1 MIKSSGRSYGS
12 AAKTFYIIPLP
23 ALLRLPRHINPFHA
37 KVFAAADAVTSQKK
51 RFLRQGGPSKNVNF
65 VEFGL
70 ILLSMHEQPEFRQE
84 VLWRVSR
91 QLETLRHRC
100 HIKP

>member
-1 MIKSSGRSYGS
+1 MFKSSGRSYGS
-12 AAKTFYIIPLP
+12 AAKTFYTIPLP

-37 KVFAAADAVTSQKK
+37 KVFAVADAAPSQKK
-51 RFLRQGGPSKNVNF
+51 GFF

-91 QLETLRHRC
+91 RLETLRRRC
-100 HIKP
+100 RIKP